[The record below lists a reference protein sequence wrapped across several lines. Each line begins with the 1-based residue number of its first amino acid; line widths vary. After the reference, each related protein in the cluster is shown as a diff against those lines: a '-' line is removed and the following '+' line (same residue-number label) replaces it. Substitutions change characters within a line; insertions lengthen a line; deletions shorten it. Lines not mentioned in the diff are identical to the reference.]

1 VPALTWAGI
10 RNFQILRAQSE
21 MHAKMNAIVVLLLPL
36 MLLCDCSYDAYV
48 HSANP
53 TIPAC
58 RDVGFDG
65 STIAASAI
73 DGTSLR
79 IYRKSLTYPTS
90 GLSEKKIISSVS
102 RMGSVSVNSDT
113 VAALQYSV
121 CTSSPCN
128 DLSLH
133 VYEQDF
139 GGFDQWGGRVLPEN
153 VACTFP
159 VSYSETSQPAA
170 PTQNFQ
176 LLSLDMWGDSIV
188 AGNPYPRFDGT
199 CTDALRTAN
208 PSTMWQGQIILWSRN
223 SPNFDF
229 ESDSEPPTYFYA
241 GPQFAPAPSDRTF
254 FGQCVATNG
263 EFVFAVKPACT
274 VNPCMGSN
282 DFNVYVYRLRNGIW
296 TPGAGGRPSSF
307 TEQIMA
313 GNQDSYEP
321 RVSTEVRDMAC
332 TAEATTDFLVVA
344 FERDN
349 DPLYIGGVYV
359 YERNLF
365 GRSGKSQ
372 YDLSG
377 GSPSRSEWVFRQKLT
392 YPFSGIS
399 YARFGS
405 DISIFGDTI
414 VVSARQTAGGVLSS
428 NSANT
433 GSVFTFRKNSCPNVI
448 VLSRSGST
456 FTANYLWPSLNVGD
470 PVVLGG
476 NLWGGVE
483 GDTVYFVA
491 TKTTNPFTFSL
502 ALSDSLPMG
511 TAASFVPYGA
521 NNAGTPCSATVP
533 ADLTGD
539 CMFMKPYDT
548 CQNNWG
554 LQRQYIHNVGN
565 ERAGRGVAY
574 MGGTTI
580 GTLYAGKM
588 LILQDAGTD
597 RMVSRLS
604 ILKQSFFQPIVTGT
618 YSGPPRGGEKF
629 GEIMAYLDNGR
640 RVLVG
645 CPLCFASASGKN
657 KGGVMY
663 VYTRINS
670 FRKWLLESTV
680 MVPAAASPRHNE
692 KFGMSIATD
701 LGSQTVAVGTAM
713 GRVHLFLFKSADA
726 SWTYQGALQATTT
739 ITGRTV
745 ATDDGASVFIAT
757 STDGMSEKSKIRFFP
772 SSWGSMYGGL
782 SARTSYYVRK
792 VISSTTFTV
801 ATNRVHN
808 SAGAAYVM
816 PATTQS
822 VDMNVAVAITARGG
836 ANDNIFTCTN
846 TKGLILRG
854 AVTFTASPTPLT
866 SGFSATK
873 LFGGVIAKKTYFI
886 FSIDSDTTFSISL
899 TLNGGQ
905 MDLSGAKSGTMYMRA
920 DACCMSVSIAGNA
933 EFSSSIAVE
942 KSLVAVG
949 APSGRAFY
957 GTSPEVDSP
966 SCGLVFIFL
975 TPSTF
980 FNRDMKQMNRVG
992 GIVATLKPPK
1002 RVMTGF
1008 STNSA
1013 NFPSFPSFPAT
1024 IPESV
1029 HPTYSRVGASI
1040 ALRNIT
1046 LFISSSHVDDQW
1058 QNKYAGVVFVFRPQ
1072 KSSTIIPDFQSY
1084 YNYNSW
1090 DLVATLVAPDSF
1102 PGMMFGWSM
1111 SLSIDG
1117 RFLVVGAPTD
1127 STASANHYYAVS
1139 SGSAYVLEQNSQ
1151 GNWTF
1156 VSKLSSASPQAGAR
1170 FGHSVA
1176 AGYSSKS
1183 NFSSIYVG
1191 SPLFDCSSKRKSQLF
1206 DFEMI
1211 PDCGIV
1217 EMYEPVADYQF
1228 LVVLLNPTSTA
1239 STGGSADFWEIDSGG
1254 LGLYQRTFNP
1264 IKDRGQD
1271 SIWATGRR
1279 NYEIHDVRML
1289 HFRSRA

>member
-1 VPALTWAGI
+1 MPATV
-10 RNFQILRAQSE
+10 QV
-21 MHAKMNAIVVLLLPL
+21 IVVLLLVL
-36 MLLCDCSYDAYV
+36 ILCCEGGYDASV
-48 HSANP
+48 QSANP
-53 TIPAC
+53 TIPIC
-58 RDVGFDG
+58 RDIGFDG

-79 IYRKSLTYPTS
+79 IYRKSLTFPS
-90 GLSEKKIISSVS
+90 GGLSEKKIISPLT
-102 RMGSVSVNSDT
+102 RMGSVSVDSET
-113 VAALQYSV
+113 VAALQYSA
-121 CTSSPCN
+121 CASSPCN
-128 DLSLH
+128 DVSLY

-139 GGFDQWGGRVLPEN
+139 GGFNQWNGRLLPEN
-153 VACTFP
+153 VVCTFP
-159 VSYSETSQPAA
+159 VTHSTANQPTA

-188 AGNPYPRFDGT
+188 AGNPYPRSDGI
-199 CTDALRTAN
+199 CTEGARTAN
-208 PSTMWQGQIILWSRN
+208 PPTMWQGQIILWSRN

-229 ESDSEPPTYFYA
+229 ETDDEPPTYFYA
-241 GPQFAPAPSDRTF
+241 GPQFAPAPQYRTF

-274 VNPCMGSN
+274 GNPNCMVIN
-282 DFNVYVYRLRNGIW
+282 DFNVYVYRLRNGVW
-296 TPGAGGRPSSF
+296 TPGSGGQPSSF

-313 GNQDSYEP
+313 GNQESYETQTT
-321 RVSTEVRDMAC
+321 STTEVRDMAC
-332 TAEATTDFLVVA
+332 TAEATTNFLVVA

-365 GRSGKSQ
+365 GKSGKSQ

-392 YPFSGIS
+392 YPFSGMS

-405 DISIFGDTI
+405 DVSIFGDTI
-414 VVSARQTAGGVLSS
+414 VVGARQTAGGALSS
-428 NSANT
+428 SATNT
-433 GSVFTFRKNSCPNVI
+433 GSIFTFRRNSCPNVI

-476 NLWGGVE
+476 NMWGGID

-491 TKTTNPFTFSL
+491 NKTANPFTFTL
-502 ALSDSLPMG
+502 ALSDSLSLG
-511 TAASFVPYGA
+511 NAASFVPYGA
-521 NNAGTPCSATVP
+521 NNSGTLCSAAVP
-533 ADLTGD
+533 ADVTSD
-539 CMFMKPYDT
+539 CMLMKPYDT

-554 LQRQYIHNVGN
+554 LQRQYIHNVDS

-580 GTLYAGKM
+580 GTLNAQKM

-597 RMVSRLS
+597 RMVSRIS
-604 ILKQSFFQPIVTGT
+604 ILKQSFFQPLVTGT

-629 GEIMAYLDNGR
+629 GETMAYLDNGR

-645 CPLCFASASGKN
+645 CPLCFASSSGKN
-657 KGGVMY
+657 KGGVVY
-663 VYTRINS
+663 VYSRLNA
-670 FRKWLLESTV
+670 FRKWLLESTLV
-680 MVPAAASPRHNE
+680 VPVSASPRHNE

-701 LGSQTVAVGTAM
+701 PLFQSTISVVVGTAM
-713 GRVHLFLFKSADA
+713 GRVHIFSFKPADA
-726 SWTYQGALQATTT
+726 SWTYQGALQATT
-739 ITGRTV
+739 IVTGSTG
-745 ATDDGASVFIAT
+745 TLDDTASIFTTT
-757 STDGMSEKSKIRFFP
+757 STHGMSEKSKIRFFP

-782 SARTSYYVRK
+782 NARTSYYVRK
-792 VISSTTFTV
+792 VISSTTFTI
-801 ATNRVHN
+801 ATNRAHN
-808 SAGAAYVM
+808 SAGTAYVM
-816 PATTQS
+816 PAPTQNAA
-822 VDMNVAVAITARGG
+822 MNVAVAVTSRGG
-836 ANDNIFTCTN
+836 TNDNIFTCTN

-854 AVTFTASPTPLT
+854 AVTFTASPVPLT

-899 TLNGGQ
+899 TLNGAQ
-905 MDLSGAKSGTMYMRA
+905 MDLSGAKSGNMYMRA

-933 EFSSSIAVE
+933 EFSSSVAIE

-957 GTSPEVDSP
+957 GTSPEIDSP
-966 SCGLVFIFL
+966 SCGLVFIFMTSL
-975 TPSTF
+975 NF
-980 FNRDMKQMNRVG
+980 INRDVKQMNRAG

-1002 RVMTGF
+1002 RMTTGF
-1008 STNSA
+1008 STTTA
-1013 NFPSFPSFPAT
+1013 NFPSFPASTA
-1024 IPESV
+1024 ESV
-1029 HPTYSRVGASI
+1029 HPTYSRFGASI
-1040 ALRNIT
+1040 ALRNVT
-1046 LFISSSHVDDQW
+1046 LFVSSSHVDDQW
-1058 QNKYAGVVFVFRPQ
+1058 QNKYAGVIFVFRPQ
-1072 KSSTIIPDFQSY
+1072 KSITMIPDFQSY

-1090 DLVATLVAPDSF
+1090 DLCATLVAPDSF

-1127 STASANHYYAVS
+1127 STSSPNNYYAVS
-1139 SGSAYVLEQNSQ
+1139 SGSAYVLEQNER
-1151 GNWTF
+1151 GNWT
-1156 VSKLSSASPQAGAR
+1156 VISKLSPASPQAGAR

-1176 AGYSSKS
+1176 AGYSTKS

-1217 EMYEPVADYQF
+1217 EMYEPVADSHF
-1228 LVVLLNPTSTA
+1228 FVVLLNPASTA

-1264 IKDRGQD
+1264 LKDRGED

-1279 NYEIHDVRML
+1279 NYEIHDIRML